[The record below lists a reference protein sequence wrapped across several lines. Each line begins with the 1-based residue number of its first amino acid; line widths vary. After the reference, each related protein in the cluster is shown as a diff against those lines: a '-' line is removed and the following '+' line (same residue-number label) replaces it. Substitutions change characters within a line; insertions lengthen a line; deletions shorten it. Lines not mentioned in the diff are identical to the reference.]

1 MEPDSPAFEQL
12 SIGDK
17 DGEDAFDDDSSE
29 EEEQPA
35 TKKANVANSDESDI
49 DFEDESVKKSRRSSK
64 EKGKNSTRERSLYMR
79 TSIPVSRKKKPFN
92 LFDNPP
98 SFRDRY
104 RDPPALRSPP
114 SMEEKEY
121 STKATNADKLEHVRE
136 LNVKADKWMDDS
148 FAAYSTDLEEAQVAQ
163 REAVDAVYVLEDRLT
178 VVVQAYQELQSKAG
192 IQDLEVKKRDA
203 EIQGLKNQVAQNK
216 KLIKI
221 LEGNVKRQE
230 KELMTI
236 KSQRNKKTELDFIQ
250 EKSNI
255 SVEASRRRKEDAL
268 IVKEKADQA
277 VQQKKSAKLQMAKQQ
292 FQQTRSAGGA
302 PTGNMA
308 DFVMVCL
315 FCELLFVV
323 SI

>member
-1 MEPDSPAFEQL
+1 M
-12 SIGDK
+12 
-17 DGEDAFDDDSSE
+17 
-29 EEEQPA
+29 
-35 TKKANVANSDESDI
+35 
-49 DFEDESVKKSRRSSK
+49 
-64 EKGKNSTRERSLYMR
+64 
-79 TSIPVSRKKKPFN
+79 
-92 LFDNPP
+92 
-98 SFRDRY
+98 
-104 RDPPALRSPP
+104 
-114 SMEEKEY
+114 
-121 STKATNADKLEHVRE
+121 
-136 LNVKADKWMDDS
+136 
-148 FAAYSTDLEEAQVAQ
+148 
-163 REAVDAVYVLEDRLT
+163 
-178 VVVQAYQELQSKAG
+178 
-192 IQDLEVKKRDA
+192 
-203 EIQGLKNQVAQNK
+203 
-216 KLIKI
+216 IKI